1 MLLTRLIFGFSDQ
14 AVNMD
19 FSVFFFFFL
28 EKFNFVFKTSKTA
41 TSINDIFYLENNVTN
56 YRGT

>member
-19 FSVFFFFFL
+19 FSVFFFL

-41 TSINDIFYLENNVTN
+41 TSINDRFYLENNATN
-56 YRGT
+56 YKGT

>member
-19 FSVFFFFFL
+19 FSVFFFFFWKNL
-28 EKFNFVFKTSKTA
+28 TLFLKLQKLQHPLMIDFIWK
-41 TSINDIFYLENNVTN
+41 IM
-56 YRGT
+56 

>member
-19 FSVFFFFFL
+19 FSVFFFFL

-41 TSINDIFYLENNVTN
+41 TSINDRFYLENNVTN